1 MSDLA
6 QTAGT
11 RTIDHG
17 LSDKRLRKRRMAELR
32 FQAIGI
38 AAICIGLAFLVILL
52 FNIVSRG
59 YTAFQQSEIILTVEL
74 DESAIVQPGMPLE
87 MGNYAQLVI
96 GAMAA
101 AVDLDNQPIPLDKI
115 LETPRLSDEDLVEEL
130 NAQLA
135 AGRIRIPGL
144 SDFGQPIPLGLIA
157 DLNRLAAVED
167 ILTADIRRRVDV
179 AALIGLEGEFRG
191 ALAGASVDIDGLR
204 DFRFVDPVLI
214 APYADRFIEARLT
227 DAGERSTVLRA
238 VASALNTAVT
248 ETVRDRLRQ
257 QTLLLGELETR
268 SAERRVRALLHDFL
282 EGMVSRG
289 AVNQVRQRVLAD
301 PDIIGSTIELEVA
314 GSSDLDVM
322 MKGQI
327 SRDVPEARRQLNDL
341 QLAWMDELV
350 ERDVIDMAFN
360 TTLFTAGASRNPEQS
375 GIGVALVGSFYMM
388 LVVLVLALPLGVATA
403 IYLEEFAPKNRVTD
417 LIEVNINNLAAV
429 PSIVFGLLG
438 LAIFI
443 NFMHLP
449 RSAPVVGGLVLTL
462 MTLPTIIIAA
472 RAALKAVPPSIREA
486 ALGVGASRMQ
496 AVFHHVLPLAMPGI
510 LTGTIIGMAQA
521 LGETAPLLMIGM
533 VGFFVD
539 YPGGPME
546 PATALPVQVYM
557 WAILPE
563 RGFVE
568 RTSAAIMV
576 LLGFLVFM
584 NAMAVILR
592 KRFERRW

>member
-11 RTIDHG
+11 RTIGHG
-17 LSDKRLRKRRMAELR
+17 LSDKRLRRRRMAELR
-32 FQAIGI
+32 FRAIGM

-52 FNIVSRG
+52 FNIISKG
-59 YTAFQQSEIILTVEL
+59 YTAFEQSEIVLTVEL
-74 DESAIVQPGMPLE
+74 EEGAIVQPGMPLE
-87 MGNYAQLVI
+87 MGNYGQLVV
-96 GAMAA
+96 GAMAE
-101 AVDLDNQPIPLDKI
+101 AVDLDRQPIPLDKI
-115 LETPRLSDEDLVEEL
+115 LETPRLSDDDLVDEL

-135 AGRIRIPGL
+135 AGRIRLPGT

-167 ILTADIRRRVDV
+167 LLTADIRRRVDV

-191 ALAGASVDIDGLR
+191 ALSDAVVDIEALR
-204 DFRFVDPVLI
+204 DFEFVDPDLI
-214 APYADRFIEARLT
+214 ATYADRFIDARLT
-227 DAGERSTVLRA
+227 DTGERDTILRA
-238 VASALNTAVT
+238 VATALNTTVAD
-248 ETVRDRLRQ
+248 TVRDRLREQ
-257 QTLLLGELETR
+257 SLLLGELETR
-268 SAERRVRALLHDFL
+268 SAERRVRGMLHGFL

-289 AVNQVRQRVLAD
+289 AVNQVRQLVLAD
-301 PDIIGSTIELEVA
+301 PDIIGSTIELQVA

-360 TTLFTAGASRNPEQS
+360 TTLFTAGASRNPEQA

-546 PATALPVQVYM
+546 PATALPVQVFM
-557 WAILPE
+557 WSTLPE

>member
-6 QTAGT
+6 QAAGT
-11 RTIDHG
+11 RVIDHG
-17 LSDKRLRKRRMAELR
+17 RAEKRLRQRRWAEIR
-32 FQAIGI
+32 FQALGV
-38 AAICIGLAFLVILL
+38 AAICVGLAFLAILL
-52 FNIVSRG
+52 INIVSKG
-59 YTAFQQSEIILTVEL
+59 YTAFQQSEIALTVEL
-74 DESAIVQPGMPLE
+74 DEAAIVQPGMPLE
-87 MGNYAQLVI
+87 MGNYGQVVV
-96 GAMAA
+96 GAMAEA
-101 AVDLDNQPIPLDKI
+101 IRLDTQPIPLDKI
-115 LETPRLSDEDLVEEL
+115 LETPRLSDDDLAEEL
-130 NAQLA
+130 NIQLN
-135 AGRIRIPGL
+135 AGRIRVAGVT
-144 SDFGQPIPLGLIA
+144 DFSQPVALGLIA
-157 DLNRLAAVED
+157 DLNRLVGVND
-167 ILTADIRRRVDV
+167 LLTADIRRRVDV
-179 AALIGLEGEFRG
+179 PALIGLEGEFRG
-191 ALAGASVDIDGLR
+191 ALSDVTVEIDALR
-204 DFRFVDPVLI
+204 EFEFVEPEVI
-214 APYADRFIEARLT
+214 APYADRFIDPSLT
-227 DAGERSTVLRA
+227 SAGERNTVLRA
-238 VASALNTAVT
+238 VTSALNASVAQ
-248 ETVRDRLRQ
+248 TVRERFKAESV
-257 QTLLLGELETR
+257 LLTDLETR
-268 SAERRVRALLHDFL
+268 SAQRRVRAMLGDFL
-282 EGMVSRG
+282 EDMVSRG
-289 AVNQVRQRVLAD
+289 AVNDVRQMVIAD
-301 PDIIGSTIELEVA
+301 PEIIGSTIDLQVA

-341 QLAWMDELV
+341 QLAWMDQLV
-350 ERDVIDMAFN
+350 DEGVIGMAFN
-360 TTLFTAGASRNPEQS
+360 TTLFTAGASRNPEQA
-375 GIGVALVGSFYMM
+375 GIGVALVGSFFMM
-388 LVVLVLALPLGVATA
+388 MVVLVLALPLGVATA

-486 ALGVGASRMQ
+486 ALGIGASKMQ

-539 YPGGPME
+539 YPGGPMD
-546 PATALPVQVYM
+546 PATALPVQVFM
-557 WAILPE
+557 WATLPE

-568 RTSAAIMV
+568 RTSAAIMI
-576 LLGFLVFM
+576 LLAFLVFM
-584 NAMAVILR
+584 NAVAVILR